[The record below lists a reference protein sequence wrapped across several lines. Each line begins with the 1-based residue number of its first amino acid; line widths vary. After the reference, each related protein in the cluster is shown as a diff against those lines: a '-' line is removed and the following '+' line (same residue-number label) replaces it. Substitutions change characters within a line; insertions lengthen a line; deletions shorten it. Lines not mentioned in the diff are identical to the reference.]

1 MSNDHY
7 QRIKQQYKN
16 LKGDSTELFR
26 EIAAAADAIGMD
38 EALACLE
45 QCVIEK
51 RLAWLQANL
60 GEVIDENDPLL
71 EGYQWFYEKYLG
83 VSIPEDGEIVEHTG
97 KRMVM
102 RWWNP
107 CPTLEACQKLGLDTR
122 QVCKK
127 AYQKPVQEFLERIH
141 PKLRF
146 DRNYENI
153 RPYAAY
159 CEEIIVLED

>member
-1 MSNDHY
+1 VPDYS
-7 QRIKQQYKN
+7 QLIKQQYQATRS
-16 LKGDSTELFR
+16 GSTRLFFLIIQASN
-26 EIAAAADAIGMD
+26 EIGMD
-38 EALACLE
+38 QALACLE

-51 RLAWLQANL
+51 RIAWLKANQW
-60 GEVIDENDPLL
+60 EVIDSSDPVM
-71 EGYQWFYEKYLG
+71 EGYQWFYESYLG
-83 VSIPEDGEIVEHTG
+83 VSVPKDGEIVERTE

-122 QVCKK
+122 EVCKK
-127 AYQKPVQEFLERIH
+127 AYHKPVQEFLKVIN

-146 DRNYENI
+146 DRNYEAI
-153 RPYAAY
+153 RPYAAW

>member
-1 MSNDHY
+1 
-7 QRIKQQYKN
+7 
-16 LKGDSTELFR
+16 
-26 EIAAAADAIGMD
+26 MD
-38 EALACLE
+38 QALACLE

-51 RLAWLQANL
+51 RIAWLKANQW
-60 GEVIDENDPLL
+60 EVIDSSDPVM
-71 EGYQWFYEKYLG
+71 EGYQWFYESYLG
-83 VSIPEDGEIVEHTG
+83 VSVPKDGEIVERTE

-122 QVCKK
+122 EVCKK
-127 AYQKPVQEFLERIH
+127 AYHKPVQEFLKVIN

-146 DRNYENI
+146 DRNYEAI
-153 RPYAAY
+153 RPYAAW

>member
-1 MSNDHY
+1 MPDYS
-7 QRIKQQYKN
+7 QLIKQQYQATRS
-16 LKGDSTELFR
+16 GSTRLFFLIIQASN
-26 EIAAAADAIGMD
+26 EIGMD
-38 EALACLE
+38 QALACLE

-51 RLAWLQANL
+51 RIAWLKANQW
-60 GEVIDENDPLL
+60 EVIDSSDPVM
-71 EGYQWFYEKYLG
+71 EGYQWFYESYLG
-83 VSIPEDGEIVEHTG
+83 VSVPKDGEIVERTE

-122 QVCKK
+122 EVCKK
-127 AYQKPVQEFLERIH
+127 AYHKPVQEFLKVIN

-146 DRNYENI
+146 DRNYEAI
-153 RPYAAY
+153 RPYAAW

>member
-1 MSNDHY
+1 MPNY
-7 QRIKQQYKN
+7 FQLIKQQYQN
-16 LKGDSTELFR
+16 NHSDSTELFTLIVR
-26 EIAAAADAIGMD
+26 ASHEIGMD
-38 EALACLE
+38 QALAYLE

-51 RLAWLQANL
+51 RLVWLKANQ
-60 GEVIDENDPLL
+60 GEVIASSDAVMGAYQCFY
-71 EGYQWFYEKYLG
+71 EGYLRL
-83 VSIPEDGEIVEHTG
+83 SMPEDGEIVERSE

-122 QVCKK
+122 EVCKK
-127 AYQKPVQEFLERIH
+127 AYHRPVQEFLKQIN

-153 RPYAAY
+153 RPYAAW
-159 CEEIIVLED
+159 CEEIITSED